1 MIKNFFFILFF
12 SLFFFNKVYACNLKV
27 IKLGTNIQN
36 FSDKYFVFVEDK
48 AFKNIILDSQYICN
62 DKDFLST
69 QIFLRFFE
77 EQLIGITFERVA
89 NNDRKLLDYAIRNF
103 GDFTRSLGFEKN
115 SWIGTYQWK
124 NQNDLVVYE
133 AKRINSNLSKEILVI
148 SNKINS
154 PKIIEHQRIKNLK
167 N

>member
-1 MIKNFFFILFF
+1 MNKILLSFLL
-12 SLFFFNKVYACNLKV
+12 LFFFLDKAYACNLKV

-36 FSDKYFVFVEDK
+36 FSNKYFVFVEDRY
-48 AFKNIILDSQYICN
+48 FKNIILDGQYICN

-77 EQLIGITFERVA
+77 EQLIGITFDRVA

-103 GDFTRSLGFEKN
+103 GDFNRSLGFEKN
-115 SWIGTYQWK
+115 SWTGIHQWI

-133 AKRINSNLSKEILVI
+133 AKKVNSTLSKEILI
-148 SNKINS
+148 ITNKINS
-154 PKIIEHQRIKNLK
+154 PKIIEHQRIQNLK
-167 N
+167 K

>member
-1 MIKNFFFILFF
+1 MNKIFLAFALFF
-12 SLFFFNKVYACNLKV
+12 SSSDNAYACNLKA
-27 IKLGTNIQN
+27 IKLGTDIKN
-36 FSDKYFVFVEDK
+36 FSDKYSVLVEDK
-48 AFKNIILDSQYICN
+48 AFKNIILDGGYICN

-69 QIFLRFFE
+69 SIFLRFFE
-77 EQLIGITFERVA
+77 DQLIGITFERA
-89 NNDRKLLDYAIRNF
+89 ARNDRVLLDYAIKNY
-103 GDFTRSLGFEKN
+103 GNLIKNMSENPEKK
-115 SWIGTYQWK
+115 SGTYQWT
-124 NQNDLVVYE
+124 NQNNLVVYE